1 MQTINNIR
9 ILILFITLL
18 LLSGCEYDTID
29 PDFLPP
35 LPPDEEISFSQDIQP
50 IFTSNCLQCHDG
62 GLDPDLRS
70 GNAYQ
75 SLQDDNYI
83 NLPNPSDSKIYTILN
98 KSSHQSRTN
107 AKEKQMILQWIT
119 QGAKDN

>member
-29 PDFLPP
+29 PEP
-35 LPPDEEISFSQDIQP
+35 LPPPDQEISFSQDIQP
-50 IFTSNCLQCHDG
+50 IFTSKCVDCHG
-62 GLDPDLRS
+62 GSRDPDLRS
-70 GNAYQ
+70 GNAYR
-75 SLQDDNYI
+75 SLLDDDYI
-83 NLPNPSDSKIYTILN
+83 NLPNPSDSKIYTIFN
-98 KSSHQSRTN
+98 ESSHQNRAT
-107 AKEKQMILQWIT
+107 AAQKQLILQWIA

>member
-1 MQTINNIR
+1 MQTNSNIR

-29 PDFLPP
+29 PDP
-35 LPPDEEISFSQDIQP
+35 LPPPDQEISFSQDIQP
-50 IFTSNCLQCHDG
+50 IFTSNCVDCHDG
-62 GLDPDLRS
+62 SRDPDLRS
-70 GNAYQ
+70 GNAYR

-83 NLPNPSDSKIYTILN
+83 NITNPSESKIYTILN
-98 KSSHQSRTN
+98 EPFHQPKAT
-107 AKEKQMILQWIT
+107 AKEKQLILQWIT